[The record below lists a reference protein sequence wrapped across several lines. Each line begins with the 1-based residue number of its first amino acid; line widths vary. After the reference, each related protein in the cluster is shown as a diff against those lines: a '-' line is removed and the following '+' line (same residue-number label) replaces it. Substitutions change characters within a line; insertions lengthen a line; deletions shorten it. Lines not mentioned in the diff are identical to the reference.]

1 MIKIIDCYT
10 PWCVAC
16 KNIDVIMESIKDIY
30 EKKVEIQKIDM
41 DQHPEI
47 AEKLG
52 VCSVPAVFFLKD
64 GEVQEAVYGVKL
76 LEQYYEILE
85 KLLVEENV

>member
-1 MIKIIDCYT
+1 
-10 PWCVAC
+10 
-16 KNIDVIMESIKDIY
+16 
-30 EKKVEIQKIDM
+30 M
-41 DQHPEI
+41 DKHPEI

-52 VCSVPAVFFLKD
+52 VRSVPAVFFIKN

-85 KLLVEENV
+85 KLLEEENV